1 MMGEFNLFRLDCFV
15 VNGAIR
21 NEKVAHI
28 NPTFVVS
35 IERDHGITKIITTN
49 NIYYSAYND
58 ELIIKGLQDVWR
70 KNNRIVSLN

>member
-1 MMGEFNLFRLDCFV
+1 MEAFNLFRLNCFV
-15 VNGAIR
+15 VDGAVR
-21 NEKVAHI
+21 HEKVAHI

-35 IERDHGITKIITTN
+35 IERYQGITKIVTTN